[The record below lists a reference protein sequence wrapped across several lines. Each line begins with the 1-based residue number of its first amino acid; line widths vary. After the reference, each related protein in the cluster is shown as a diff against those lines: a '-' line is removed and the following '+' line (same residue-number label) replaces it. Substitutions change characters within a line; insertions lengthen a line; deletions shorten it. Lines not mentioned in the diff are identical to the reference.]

1 MLQPLHSKGGFRGTN
16 SFLGSRRSQP
26 SLPTTAAP
34 ARLSLI
40 QLLQE
45 VKAQQLYKPGNN
57 RSAGSEAGGPHQMNK
72 RKKTNRGRNKD
83 SRDRLV
89 IIELPLGIYPP
100 SLAASW
106 LLVSPS
112 PPLSHPATP
121 AGSGAAFSNAI
132 LAAAGKAAPLQG
144 WRHLGRLPPLFLFL
158 ALAAGTPE
166 LAGIYLKFPSKPS
179 SHRLGEGF
187 LSASA
192 FVWLLLQRCR

>member
-57 RSAGSEAGGPHQMNK
+57 CSAGSEAGGPHQMNK
-72 RKKTNRGRNKD
+72 RKKTNRGRNKG

-106 LLVSPS
+106 LLVPVL
-112 PPLSHPATP
+112 PLPFPT
-121 AGSGAAFSNAI
+121 
-132 LAAAGKAAPLQG
+132 
-144 WRHLGRLPPLFLFL
+144 LPPQQ
-158 ALAAGTPE
+158 ALELPSLTPSLLQQGKLLLSKAGDIW
-166 LAGIYLKFPSKPS
+166 GGFPPS
-179 SHRLGEGF
+179 FFSWL
-187 LSASA
+187 
-192 FVWLLLQRCR
+192 WLLARQNWLASI